1 MSTADAITHSAS
13 LEFTDGFVKNV
24 KRDLSSRT
32 TLLIMRIGV
41 FVIGGLAYVITVF
54 GGQGL
59 IALLLGA
66 YGSIVQFAPGVY
78 GALYSKKVT
87 EPAVITGL
95 ITGTVVNYYFQ
106 LVAPATPLDINPGIL
121 GLICNIGLVVIISGF
136 TQGKELPMAEE
147 YRKVGS

>member
-13 LEFTDGFVKNV
+13 LEFTDGFVKNI
-24 KRDLSSRT
+24 KRDLSSKS

-78 GALYSKKVT
+78 GALYSKKIT
-87 EPAVITGL
+87 APAVVTGL
-95 ITGTVVNYYFQ
+95 ISGTIVNYYFQ
-106 LVAPATPLDINPGIL
+106 LVADSTPLDINPGIL
-121 GLICNIGLVVIISGF
+121 GLIVNLLLVVVISVL
-136 TQGKELPMAEE
+136 TQGKEMPMAEE
-147 YRKVGS
+147 YRNVGS